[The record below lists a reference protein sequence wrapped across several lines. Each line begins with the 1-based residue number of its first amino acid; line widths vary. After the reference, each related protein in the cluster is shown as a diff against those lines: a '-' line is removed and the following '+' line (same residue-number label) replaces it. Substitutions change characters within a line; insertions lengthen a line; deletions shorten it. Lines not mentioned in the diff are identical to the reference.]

1 LPRTID
7 GMRTHTITRAV
18 AGGALL
24 LLAAGGIACSTKAD
38 ASESAYCKEARRWS
52 AHEMTP
58 RDDAD
63 PAVFRP
69 YWQEYLAFVA
79 NGTRLSPK
87 PIHDDWAVYA
97 ANVKKQ
103 TAVAEKYGYD
113 QGRVEREATD
123 AEKAVI
129 QSPGDKVEGAFH
141 EVIGYE
147 ALTCSAGQPP
157 AADVSFKGEKPGPY
171 CDVLKTDN
179 EYNQPLRDS
188 GFDPKL
194 VRQAMTDPAKEAERH
209 AIDSKFVSTAPPAI
223 RDDVKAEVAWWH
235 EEQTP
240 VIARYGYDMRKVLL
254 TGSAKEREAL
264 QLTDKKVRDHYARA
278 LAYEQQV
285 CGA

>member
-1 LPRTID
+1 
-7 GMRTHTITRAV
+7 MRTHTITRAI

-24 LLAAGGIACSTKAD
+24 LMAAGGIACSTKAD

-52 AHEMTP
+52 VHEMTP

-129 QSPGDKVEGAFH
+129 ESPGDAVEHAFH
-141 EVIGYE
+141 NVISYE

-157 AADVSFKGEKPGPY
+157 AADASFKSEKPGAY
-171 CDVLKTDN
+171 CQTLEADDAYVKPLK
-179 EYNQPLRDS
+179 ES
-188 GFDPKL
+188 GYDPKL
-194 VRQAMTDPAKEAERH
+194 VRETMTDPAKQAERKT
-209 AIDSKFVSTAPPAI
+209 IDAKFISTAPPAI
-223 RDDVKAEVAWWH
+223 RDDVKAEVTWWN
-235 EEQTP
+235 EQQKP
-240 VIARYGYDMRKVLL
+240 VVARYGYDLKKVLIE
-254 TGSAKEREAL
+254 GSTKDREAM
-264 QLTDKKVRDHYARA
+264 QLTDKKIRDQFARV